1 MNNDINVTI
10 APVSP
15 VIRSNF
21 SFLGET
27 RMVRMWT
34 IMNEGFHVGLS
45 VLFSYFDIDRHRG
58 IVLLRNQRR
67 AELELI
73 TRDLLGEEKM
83 GAINDFAFRRW
94 TSSEDQKIARH
105 YSYLIDKMKIKE
117 KEGVNERKPVGRRL
131 RLL

>member
-1 MNNDINVTI
+1 MNKNSVNNDVSVTI

-27 RMVRMWT
+27 KMVRMWT
-34 IMNEGFHVGLS
+34 IMNEGFHVGLA
-45 VLFSYFDIDRHRG
+45 VLFSYFDIDSHRG
-58 IVLLRNQRR
+58 IVLLRNKRKKEL
-67 AELELI
+67 AEF

-83 GAINDFAFRRW
+83 EAINDFAFSRW
-94 TSSEDQKIARH
+94 NSQEDQKIARH

-117 KEGVNERKPVGRRL
+117 KKEGH
-131 RLL
+131 